1 MVRATQKGE
10 MENPSPEVAKIA
22 STVSKSDVK
31 KMASTKHKGLPEKK
45 EVKEAKYD
53 NTKSP
58 DYEKKKAA
66 LAKKHGG
73 YDKIKGHPQF
83 KEGRTLE
90 VVAEKKNSK
99 RVSQNPYGNTAE
111 KKAAKREDDVIR
123 RKLGLPKRKK
133 PTKDYPWDDRHE
145 AVEPVMEVHP
155 QFKEGRTL
163 EVVKGLIDE
172 ERAARRLNV
181 RSKKTIH
188 KTVADDAAKEA
199 KRRANK
205 TGEYK
210 ESPKKKPKVG
220 LSYTTKVTG
229 TSKPAPKPAPR
240 TQKGAMAYDGPNK
253 ERSEAADRVKAKTKA
268 KRAAKKTPVTKATTT
283 KPAPKKAPAR
293 KSVKKTPVTKAAA
306 TKTKTQPKTSE
317 TKSTAVDKLK
327 SAVKAGVKRHKK
339 AVQPARVFAKG
350 FKKGVKDTAKFAV
363 KAKKAIVGEGKT
375 FSQFQEQAFTILS
388 EAKVDNVKHG
398 DHNMIENP
406 GKEKARNE
414 RKFGKVGWNQRGQ
427 TQVRRGVHWS
437 KRGEKKQRGAK
448 VVSEGRLEAVSKM
461 VRAVKR
467 KKQVLNQPHK
477 YPKGA
482 SGGDAGA
489 KAKKILRDKEHKKYV
504 NFLPADESYM
514 PEAACPPGQYFC
526 RTSNKCM
533 AIPDGCK
540 VRKDGELV
548 KK

>member
-1 MVRATQKGE
+1 MVEKITIRRGGVLELNEKSVSKKQQRLFGMVRATQKGE

-90 VVAEKKNSK
+90 VV
-99 RVSQNPYGNTAE
+99 
-111 KKAAKREDDVIR
+111 KA
-123 RKLGLPKRKK
+123 
-133 PTKDYPWDDRHE
+133 
-145 AVEPVMEVHP
+145 
-155 QFKEGRTL
+155 
-163 EVVKGLIDE
+163 LIDE

-229 TSKPAPKPAPR
+229 ASKPAPKPAPR

-504 NFLPADESYM
+504 NFLPADESYI